1 MAEKTKTIKKKAKTK
16 KGLLEYTYL
25 GCPIT
30 RNKTAWCYRIC
41 KTDDDGYGFC
51 GRVAP
56 HSLKSTIQDSI
67 EKHNR
72 KKQEIYFKKLEQSYL
87 SGFSSSLY
95 APGLNIGENEV
106 EIVIPVS
113 KQICQPDGLVL
124 GSVCSQLLQ
133 DAAMLVVNTK
143 IPDVLVLTEH
153 FNFYLTNKLAS
164 VQLIARARFLNKSGD
179 QYLAEAIIVD
189 SDRTEIARGNG
200 VFIKSNLPLSA
211 GSNYE

>member
-1 MAEKTKTIKKKAKTK
+1 MTEKTKIIKRKAKTK

-41 KTDDDGYGFC
+41 KTDEEGKGFC

-72 KKQEIYFKKLEQSYL
+72 KKLEIHLKKLEKSYL

-95 APGLNIGENEV
+95 APGINIGENEV

-113 KQICQPDGLVL
+113 KDNCQPDGMVL
-124 GSVCSQLLQ
+124 SSVCTQLLQ
-133 DAAMLVVNTK
+133 DSAMLVVNTK
-143 IPDVLVLTEH
+143 VPDVFVLTEH
-153 FNFYLTNKLAS
+153 FNFYLSNKLAS
-164 VQLIARARFLNKSGD
+164 GQLIARARFLNKSGD

-189 SDRTEIARGNG
+189 SDRTEIARGSG
-200 VFIKSNLPLSA
+200 VFIKSNMHLSA
-211 GSNYE
+211 DSNYE

>member
-1 MAEKTKTIKKKAKTK
+1 MAEKTKTIKRKAKTK

-41 KTDDDGYGFC
+41 QTDQEGYGFC
-51 GRVAP
+51 GRIAP

-72 KKQEIYFKKLEQSYL
+72 KKLEIHLKKLEQSYL

-95 APGLNIGENEV
+95 APGINISENEV
-106 EIVIPVS
+106 EIIIPVS
-113 KQICQPDGLVL
+113 KQICQPN
-124 GSVCSQLLQ
+124 GSVQSEICSKLLQ
-133 DAAMLVVNTK
+133 DSAMLVVNSRV
-143 IPDVLVLTEH
+143 PDVFVLTEH
-153 FNFYLTNKLAS
+153 FNFYLSNKLVS
-164 VQLIARARFLNKSGD
+164 GQLIARARFVNKSGN

-189 SDRTEIARGNG
+189 SNRTEIARGSG
-200 VFIKSNLPLSA
+200 VFIKSNMPLSA
-211 GSNYE
+211 DPNY